1 MKPRGIMI
9 VPIVMA
15 AMLGGC
21 QSITYQK
28 AGATPAEIEA
38 DTKECRGYQARR
50 LVAMGGDRVENVDR
64 DEFEKPCMQARGYR
78 QVMVPGGTMQTR

>member
-1 MKPRGIMI
+1 MLTPRWM
-9 VPIVMA
+9 VLVASMA
-15 AMLGGC
+15 ALAGC

-38 DTKECRGYQARR
+38 DTKECREYQLRR
-50 LVAMGGDRVENVDR
+50 LVAMGGDRVENMDR

-78 QVMVPGGTMQTR
+78 QVMVPSGTTQTR

>member
-1 MKPRGIMI
+1 MKPREILL
-9 VPIVMA
+9 IVMA
-15 AMLGGC
+15 VMLAGC

-28 AGATPAEIEA
+28 AGATPAEIDA
-38 DTKECRGYQARR
+38 DTKECRAYQLRR
-50 LVAMGGDRVENVDR
+50 LVAMGGDRVENMDR

>member
-1 MKPRGIMI
+1 MNPRWLLLLASTA
-9 VPIVMA
+9 VLA
-15 AMLGGC
+15 GC

-38 DTKECRGYQARR
+38 DTKECRDYQLRR
-50 LVAMGGDRVENVDR
+50 LAAMGGDRVENMDR

-78 QVMVPGGTMQTR
+78 QVMVPRASSL